1 MSLEEFKCLD
11 ASVLP
16 IGKLISMISRG
27 QQIYLNHNL
36 KDLGINS
43 SQLNLLFEISHQKDI
58 NQEKIATRCN
68 INKGAVARSIK
79 KLEEKELVVRE
90 IDQENRRQN
99 KISLTSEGKRVLT
112 ESIEILNKWEDGVLK
127 DYSDNEIELLKK
139 TLKELV
145 INTIELNKKGE
156 SNE

>member
-1 MSLEEFKCLD
+1 MSLEDFKCLD

-36 KDLGINS
+36 KDLDINS
-43 SQLNLLFEISHQKDI
+43 SQMHLLFEISHQKDI

-68 INKGAVARSIK
+68 MNKGAVARSIK
-79 KLEEKELVVRE
+79 KLEEKGLLVRE

-99 KISLTSEGKRVLT
+99 KISLTDEGKKVLKA
-112 ESIEILNKWEDGVLK
+112 SIEVLNQWEDEVLK
-127 DYSDNEIELLKK
+127 DYDDNNIKLLKK

-145 INTIELNKKGE
+145 INTIEINKRE
-156 SNE
+156 DSNE